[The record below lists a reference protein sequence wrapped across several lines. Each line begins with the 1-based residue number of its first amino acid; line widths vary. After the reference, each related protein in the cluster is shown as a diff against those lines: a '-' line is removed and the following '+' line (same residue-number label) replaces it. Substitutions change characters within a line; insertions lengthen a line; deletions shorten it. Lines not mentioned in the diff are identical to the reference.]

1 MRCKKT
7 REVFLYTHIL
17 SVPCKRQR
25 TKMKCKQEKYIIE
38 VWGETYAV
46 LHTEVSQVH
55 DTHKIFTQAKSNMCC
70 FGLTGVKTY
79 HIVT

>member
-1 MRCKKT
+1 
-7 REVFLYTHIL
+7 
-17 SVPCKRQR
+17 
-25 TKMKCKQEKYIIE
+25 MKCKQEKYIIE

-70 FGLTGVKTY
+70 FGLTAVKTY